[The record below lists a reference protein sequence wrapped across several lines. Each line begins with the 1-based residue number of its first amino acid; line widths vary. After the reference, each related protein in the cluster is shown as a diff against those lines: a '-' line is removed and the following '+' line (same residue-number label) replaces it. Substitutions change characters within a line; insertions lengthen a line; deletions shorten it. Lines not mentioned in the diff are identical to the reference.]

1 MPFLGTTPGTKE
13 ADFSINTMTGDNS
26 DTTLSL
32 SKTPANENFVQ
43 VYYDGV
49 YQHKDTFSVAG
60 NTVTFSTA
68 PATGVKVEAI
78 VMSEVVASSVAT
90 INDDAV
96 TTAKILNANVTTAKI
111 ADDAITSAKIA
122 DDAITSALIA
132 DDAITSALIA
142 DDAIT
147 SALIADDAITTA
159 LIADDAVAAAQIA
172 DNSVDIARLNVS
184 DGSNGQFLR
193 TNGSG
198 TLSFATVSS
207 EKAYNDWAVKTT
219 AYTASNR
226 DQLIANGGSSVAKTY
241 AVTVAGGVFYLD
253 GVAQPVITLT
263 RGVTYTF
270 TQSDGTNDGHPIAFK
285 DSGGSAYTTGVT
297 SSGTPGTSGANTVL
311 VLAADAPVAGLRY
324 YCTVHGNGMGN
335 TINVVDDDFTI
346 TLPSSPSAGNT
357 VVIKNVG
364 SGTTTI
370 ARNGSNFEGAAQ
382 DGTLNATNGTQLV
395 YVDSTLGWKEL

>member
-1 MPFLGTTPGTKE
+1 MPFLGKLPSTTSSI
-13 ADFSINTMTGDNS
+13 ADG
-26 DTTLSL
+26 
-32 SKTPANENFVQ
+32 
-43 VYYDGV
+43 
-49 YQHKDTFSVAG
+49 
-60 NTVTFSTA
+60 
-68 PATGVKVEAI
+68 AI
-78 VMSEVVASSVAT
+78 
-90 INDDAV
+90 
-96 TTAKILNANVTTAKI
+96 TTAKIATDAVTSAKI
-111 ADDAITSAKIA
+111 ADDAITSALVA

-226 DQLIANGGSSVAKTY
+226 DQLIANGGSPDAKTY
-241 AVTVAGGVFYLD
+241 AVTVVDSGGNKFALD
-253 GVAQPVITLT
+253 GVTNPIITLT

-270 TQSDGTNDGHPIAFK
+270 TQADNTNSNHPIAFK
-285 DSGGSAYTTGVT
+285 DSGGSSYTTGVT
-297 SSGTPGTSGANTVL
+297 SSGTPGNAGANTVL
-311 VLAADAPVAGLRY
+311 VLAANAPLAGLRY

-346 TLPSSPSAGNT
+346 TLPSSPSVGNT
-357 VVIKNVG
+357 VIVKNVG
-364 SGTTTI
+364 AGTTTL
-370 ARNGSNFEGAAQ
+370 ARNGSNFEG
-382 DGTLNATNGTQLV
+382 
-395 YVDSTLGWKEL
+395 

>member
-49 YQHKDTFSVAG
+49 YQHKDTFSVSG

-78 VMSEVVASSVAT
+78 VMSEVVGQITVA
-90 INDDAV
+90 DDAV

-270 TQSDGTNDGHPIAFK
+270 TQSDGTNNGHPIAFK
-285 DSGGSAYTTGVT
+285 DSGGSSYTTGVT
-297 SSGTPGTSGANTVL
+297 SSGTPGNAGANTVL
-311 VLAADAPVAGLRY
+311 VLAANAPVAGLRY

-364 SGTTTI
+364 SGITTI
-370 ARNGSNFEGAAQ
+370 ARNGSNFEGSAQDATLAATKAAQ
-382 DGTLNATNGTQLV
+382 VV
-395 YVDSTLGWKEL
+395 YVDSTLGWKEI

>member
-49 YQHKDTFSVAG
+49 YQHKDTFSVSG

-78 VMSEVVASSVAT
+78 VMSEVVASSVTT

-111 ADDAITSAKIA
+111 ADDAITSAK
-122 DDAITSALIA
+122 IA

-207 EKAYNDWAVKTT
+207 EKAYNDWAIKTT

-270 TQSDGTNDGHPIAFK
+270 TQSDGTNNGHPIAFK
-285 DSGGSAYTTGVT
+285 DSGGSSYTTGVT
-297 SSGTPGTSGANTVL
+297 SSGTPGNAGANTVL
-311 VLAADAPVAGLRY
+311 VLAANAPVAGLRY

-346 TLPSSPSAGNT
+346 TLPAGSAGNT
-357 VVIKNVG
+357 VIIKATG
-364 SGTTTI
+364 GGTTVTI
-370 ARNGSNFEGAAQ
+370 GRNGSQKINSVAA
-382 DGTLNATNGTQLV
+382 DATLFSGNGVQLV
-395 YVDSTLGWKEL
+395 YVDDTVGWLEI

>member
-132 DDAITSALIA
+132 DDAIT
-142 DDAIT
+142 
-147 SALIADDAITTA
+147 TA

-198 TLSFATVSS
+198 TLSFATVSA

-270 TQSDGTNDGHPIAFK
+270 TQSDGTNNNHPIAFK
-285 DSGGSAYTTGVT
+285 DSGGSSYTTGVT

-311 VLAADAPVAGLRY
+311 VLAANAPVAGLRY

-346 TLPSSPSAGNT
+346 TLPAGSAGNT
-357 VVIKNVG
+357 VIIKATG
-364 SGTTTI
+364 GGTVTI
-370 ARNGSNFEGAAQ
+370 GRNGSQKINSVAA
-382 DGTLNATNGTQLV
+382 DATLFSGNGVQLV
-395 YVDSTLGWKEL
+395 YVDDTVGWLEI

>member
-49 YQHKDTFSVAG
+49 YQHKDTFSVSG

-78 VMSEVVASSVAT
+78 VMSEVVASSVTT

-122 DDAITSALIA
+122 DDAITSAKIA

-142 DDAIT
+142 DDAV
-147 SALIADDAITTA
+147 TTA

-207 EKAYNDWAVKTT
+207 EKAYNDWIVKTS
-219 AYTASNR
+219 AYTALNR
-226 DQLIANGGSSVAKTY
+226 DQIIANGGSSVAKTY
-241 AVTVAGGVFYLD
+241 AVTVVNSGGNKFALD
-253 GVAQPVITLT
+253 GVTNPVITLT

-270 TQSDGTNDGHPIAFK
+270 TQADNTNSNHPIAFK
-285 DSGGSAYTTGVT
+285 DSGGSSYTTGVT
-297 SSGTPGTSGANTVL
+297 SSGTPGNAGANTVL
-311 VLAADAPVAGLRY
+311 VLAADAPLAGLRY

-346 TLPSSPSAGNT
+346 TLPSSPSVGNT
-357 VVIKNVG
+357 VIVKNVG
-364 SGTTTI
+364 EGTTTL
-370 ARNGSNFEGAAQ
+370 ARNGSNFEGSAQDATLAATKAAQ
-382 DGTLNATNGTQLV
+382 VV
-395 YVDSTLGWKEL
+395 YVDSTLGWKEI

>member
-13 ADFSINTMTGDNS
+13 ADFSIDTMTGDNS

-32 SKTPANENFVQ
+32 SKTPASENFVQ

-78 VMSEVVASSVAT
+78 VMSEVVGQVNVIA
-90 INDDAV
+90 DDAV

-132 DDAITSALIA
+132 DDAITTALIA

-253 GVAQPVITLT
+253 GVSQPVITLT

-364 SGTTTI
+364 SGITTI

-382 DGTLNATNGTQLV
+382 DGTLNATKGTQLV

>member
-13 ADFSINTMTGDNS
+13 ADFSIDTMTGDNS

-132 DDAITSALIA
+132 DDAIT
-142 DDAIT
+142 
-147 SALIADDAITTA
+147 TA

-198 TLSFATVSS
+198 TLSFATVSA

-270 TQSDGTNDGHPIAFK
+270 TQSDGTNNNHPIAFK
-285 DSGGSAYTTGVT
+285 DSGGSSYTTGVT

-311 VLAADAPVAGLRY
+311 VLAANAPVAGLRY

-346 TLPSSPSAGNT
+346 TLPAGSAGNT
-357 VVIKNVG
+357 VIIKATG
-364 SGTTTI
+364 GGTVTI
-370 ARNGSNFEGAAQ
+370 GRNGSQKINSVAA
-382 DGTLNATNGTQLV
+382 DATLFSGNGVQLV
-395 YVDSTLGWKEL
+395 YVDDTVGWLEI

>member
-13 ADFSINTMTGDNS
+13 ADFSIDTMTGDNS

-147 SALIADDAITTA
+147 TA

-198 TLSFATVSS
+198 TLSFATVSA

-270 TQSDGTNDGHPIAFK
+270 TQSDGTNNNHPIAFK
-285 DSGGSAYTTGVT
+285 DSGGSSYTTGVT

-311 VLAADAPVAGLRY
+311 VLAANAPVAGLRY

-364 SGTTTI
+364 SGITTI

>member
-13 ADFSINTMTGDNS
+13 ADFSIDTMTGDNS

-132 DDAITSALIA
+132 DDAIT
-142 DDAIT
+142 
-147 SALIADDAITTA
+147 TA

-198 TLSFATVSS
+198 TLSFATVSA

-270 TQSDGTNDGHPIAFK
+270 TQSDGTNNNHPIAFK
-285 DSGGSAYTTGVT
+285 DSGGSSYTTGVT

-311 VLAADAPVAGLRY
+311 VLAANAPVAGLRY

-335 TINVVDDDFTI
+335 TIYVVDDDFTI
-346 TLPSSPSAGNT
+346 TLPAGSAGNT
-357 VVIKNVG
+357 VIIKATG
-364 SGTTTI
+364 GGTVTI
-370 ARNGSNFEGAAQ
+370 GRNGSQKINSVAA
-382 DGTLNATNGTQLV
+382 DATLFSGNGVQLV
-395 YVDSTLGWKEL
+395 YVDDTVGWLEI

>member
-68 PATGVKVEAI
+68 PPTGVKVEAI

-111 ADDAITSAKIA
+111 ADDAITSAK
-122 DDAITSALIA
+122 
-132 DDAITSALIA
+132 IA

-253 GVAQPVITLT
+253 GVSQPVITLT

-311 VLAADAPVAGLRY
+311 VLAANAPVAGLRY

-364 SGTTTI
+364 SGITTI

-382 DGTLNATNGTQLV
+382 DGTLNATKGTQLV

>member
-1 MPFLGTTPGTKE
+1 MPFLGKLPSTTSSI
-13 ADFSINTMTGDNS
+13 ADGSI
-26 DTTLSL
+26 
-32 SKTPANENFVQ
+32 
-43 VYYDGV
+43 
-49 YQHKDTFSVAG
+49 
-60 NTVTFSTA
+60 
-68 PATGVKVEAI
+68 
-78 VMSEVVASSVAT
+78 
-90 INDDAV
+90 
-96 TTAKILNANVTTAKI
+96 TTAKI
-111 ADDAITSAKIA
+111 ATDAVTSAKIA
-122 DDAITSALIA
+122 DDAITSALVA

-253 GVAQPVITLT
+253 GVSQPVITLT

-270 TQSDGTNDGHPIAFK
+270 TQSDGTNNGHPIAFK

-311 VLAADAPVAGLRY
+311 VLAANAPVAGLRY

-346 TLPSSPSAGNT
+346 TLPAGSAGNT
-357 VVIKNVG
+357 VIIKATG
-364 SGTTTI
+364 GGTVTI
-370 ARNGSNFEGAAQ
+370 GRNGSQKINSVAA
-382 DGTLNATNGTQLV
+382 DATLFSGNGVQLV
-395 YVDSTLGWKEL
+395 YVDDTVGWLEI

>member
-49 YQHKDTFSVAG
+49 YQHKDTFSVSG

-78 VMSEVVASSVAT
+78 VMSEVVGQITVA
-90 INDDAV
+90 DDAV

-111 ADDAITSAKIA
+111 ADDAITSAK
-122 DDAITSALIA
+122 IA

-207 EKAYNDWAVKTT
+207 EKAYNDWAIKTT

-270 TQSDGTNDGHPIAFK
+270 TQSDGTNNGHPIAFK
-285 DSGGSAYTTGVT
+285 DSGGSSYTTGVT
-297 SSGTPGTSGANTVL
+297 SSGTPGNAGANTVL
-311 VLAADAPVAGLRY
+311 VLAANAPVAGLRY

-346 TLPSSPSAGNT
+346 TLPAGSAGNT
-357 VVIKNVG
+357 VIIKATG
-364 SGTTTI
+364 GGTTVTI
-370 ARNGSNFEGAAQ
+370 GRNGSQKINSVAA
-382 DGTLNATNGTQLV
+382 DATLFSGNGVQLV
-395 YVDSTLGWKEL
+395 YVDDTVGWLEI

>member
-13 ADFSINTMTGDNS
+13 ADFSIDTMTGDNS

-111 ADDAITSAKIA
+111 ADDAITSAK
-122 DDAITSALIA
+122 
-132 DDAITSALIA
+132 IA

-270 TQSDGTNDGHPIAFK
+270 TQSDGTNNNHPIAFK
-285 DSGGSAYTTGVT
+285 DSGGSSYTTGVT

-311 VLAADAPVAGLRY
+311 VLAANAPVAGLRY

-346 TLPSSPSAGNT
+346 TLPAGSAGNT
-357 VVIKNVG
+357 VIIKATG
-364 SGTTTI
+364 GGTVTI
-370 ARNGSNFEGAAQ
+370 GRNGSQKINSVAA
-382 DGTLNATNGTQLV
+382 DATLFSGNGVQLV
-395 YVDSTLGWKEL
+395 YVDDTVGWLEI

>member
-147 SALIADDAITTA
+147 TA

-198 TLSFATVSS
+198 TLSFATVSA

-270 TQSDGTNDGHPIAFK
+270 TQSDGTNNNHPIAFK
-285 DSGGSAYTTGVT
+285 DSGGSSYTTGVT

-311 VLAADAPVAGLRY
+311 VLAANAPVAGLRY

-346 TLPSSPSAGNT
+346 TLPAGSAGNT
-357 VVIKNVG
+357 VIIKATG
-364 SGTTTI
+364 GGTVTI
-370 ARNGSNFEGAAQ
+370 GRNGSQKINSVAA
-382 DGTLNATNGTQLV
+382 DATLFSGNGVQLV
-395 YVDSTLGWKEL
+395 YVDDTVGWLEI

>member
-49 YQHKDTFSVAG
+49 YQHKDTFSVSG

-78 VMSEVVASSVAT
+78 VMSEVVASSVTT

-122 DDAITSALIA
+122 DDAITSAIIA
-132 DDAITSALIA
+132 DDAITTALIA

-253 GVAQPVITLT
+253 GVSQPVITLT

-364 SGTTTI
+364 SGITTI

-382 DGTLNATNGTQLV
+382 DGTLNATKGTQLV

>member
-78 VMSEVVASSVAT
+78 VMSEVVGQVNVIA
-90 INDDAV
+90 DDAV
-96 TTAKILNANVTTAKI
+96 TTTKILNANVTTAKI

-253 GVAQPVITLT
+253 GVSQPVITLT

-270 TQSDGTNDGHPIAFK
+270 TQSDNTNSNHPIAFK
-285 DSGGSAYTTGVT
+285 DSGGSSYTTGVT
-297 SSGTPGTSGANTVL
+297 SSGTPGNAGANTVL
-311 VLAADAPVAGLRY
+311 VLAANAPVAGLRY

-382 DGTLNATNGTQLV
+382 DGTLNATKGTQLV

>member
-49 YQHKDTFSVAG
+49 YQHKDTFSVSG

-78 VMSEVVASSVAT
+78 VMSEVVGQITVA
-90 INDDAV
+90 DDAV

-270 TQSDGTNDGHPIAFK
+270 TQSDGTNNGHPIAFK
-285 DSGGSAYTTGVT
+285 DSGGSSYTTGVT
-297 SSGTPGTSGANTVL
+297 SSGTPGNAGANTVL
-311 VLAADAPVAGLRY
+311 VLAANAPVAGLRY

-357 VVIKNVG
+357 VIVKNVG
-364 SGTTTI
+364 AGTTTL
-370 ARNGSNFEGAAQ
+370 ARNGSNFEGSAQDATLAATKAAQ
-382 DGTLNATNGTQLV
+382 VV
-395 YVDSTLGWKEL
+395 YVDSTLGWKEI

>member
-78 VMSEVVASSVAT
+78 VMSEVVGQITVA
-90 INDDAV
+90 DDAV

-111 ADDAITSAKIA
+111 ADDAITSAK
-122 DDAITSALIA
+122 IA

-241 AVTVAGGVFYLD
+241 AVTVASGVFYLD
-253 GVAQPVITLT
+253 GVSQPVITLT

-270 TQSDGTNDGHPIAFK
+270 TQTDNTNSNHPIAFK
-285 DSGGSAYTTGVT
+285 DSGGSSYTTGVT
-297 SSGTPGTSGANTVL
+297 SSGTPGNAGANTVL
-311 VLAADAPVAGLRY
+311 VLAANAPVAGLRY

>member
-13 ADFSINTMTGDNS
+13 ADFSIDTMTGDNS

-78 VMSEVVASSVAT
+78 VMSEVVGQVNVIA
-90 INDDAV
+90 DDAV
-96 TTAKILNANVTTAKI
+96 TTTKILNANVTTAKI

-147 SALIADDAITTA
+147 SALIADDAITNA

-253 GVAQPVITLT
+253 GVSQPVITLT

-270 TQSDGTNDGHPIAFK
+270 TQSDGTNNNHPIAFK
-285 DSGGSAYTTGVT
+285 DSGGSSYTTGVT

-311 VLAADAPVAGLRY
+311 VLAANAPVAGLRY

-382 DGTLNATNGTQLV
+382 DGTLNATKGTQLV

>member
-49 YQHKDTFSVAG
+49 YQHKDTFSVSG

-78 VMSEVVASSVAT
+78 VMSEVVASSVTT

-111 ADDAITSAKIA
+111 ADDAITSAK
-122 DDAITSALIA
+122 IA

-270 TQSDGTNDGHPIAFK
+270 TQSDGTNNGHPIAFK
-285 DSGGSAYTTGVT
+285 DSGGSSYTTGVT
-297 SSGTPGTSGANTVL
+297 SSGTPGNAGANTVL
-311 VLAADAPVAGLRY
+311 VLAANAPVAGLRY

-346 TLPSSPSAGNT
+346 TLPAGSAGNT
-357 VVIKNVG
+357 VIIKATG
-364 SGTTTI
+364 GGTTVTI
-370 ARNGSNFEGAAQ
+370 GRNGSQKINSVAA
-382 DGTLNATNGTQLV
+382 DATLFSGNGVQLV
-395 YVDSTLGWKEL
+395 YVDDTVGWLEI

>member
-13 ADFSINTMTGDNS
+13 ADFSIDTMTGDNS

-32 SKTPANENFVQ
+32 SKTPASENFVQ

-78 VMSEVVASSVAT
+78 VMSEVVGQVNVIA
-90 INDDAV
+90 DDAV

-111 ADDAITSAKIA
+111 ADDAITSAK
-122 DDAITSALIA
+122 IA

-241 AVTVAGGVFYLD
+241 AVTVASGVFYLD
-253 GVAQPVITLT
+253 GVSQPVITLT

-364 SGTTTI
+364 SGITTI

-382 DGTLNATNGTQLV
+382 DGTLNATKGTQLV

>member
-147 SALIADDAITTA
+147 TALIADDAITTA

-253 GVAQPVITLT
+253 GVSQPVITLT

-364 SGTTTI
+364 SGVTTI

-382 DGTLNATNGTQLV
+382 DGTLNATKGTQLV

>member
-13 ADFSINTMTGDNS
+13 ADFSIDTMTGDNS

-96 TTAKILNANVTTAKI
+96 TTAKILNANVTTAK
-111 ADDAITSAKIA
+111 
-122 DDAITSALIA
+122 IA

-226 DQLIANGGSSVAKTY
+226 DQLIANGGSPDAKTY
-241 AVTVAGGVFYLD
+241 AVTVASGVFYLD
-253 GVAQPVITLT
+253 GVSQPVITLT

-270 TQSDGTNDGHPIAFK
+270 TQTDNTNSNHPIAFK
-285 DSGGSAYTTGVT
+285 DSGGSSYTTGVT
-297 SSGTPGTSGANTVL
+297 SSGTPGNAGANTVL
-311 VLAADAPVAGLRY
+311 VLAANAPVAGLRY

-382 DGTLNATNGTQLV
+382 DGTLNATKGTQLV

>member
-147 SALIADDAITTA
+147 TA
-159 LIADDAVAAAQIA
+159 LIADVAVAAAQIA

-253 GVAQPVITLT
+253 GVSQPVITLT

-364 SGTTTI
+364 SGVTTI

-382 DGTLNATNGTQLV
+382 DGTLNATKGTQLV